1 MNRSSNHTFIVS
13 HGCRRIAKRTRFS
26 TEIDARLLRA
36 GYKLGIC
43 SLGPP
48 FTPQSLL
55 SSYPYFLTLPFIHYY
70 LCDQPLVEM
79 RASFTAI
86 LAATLAAVSS
96 ANARKSP
103 LPALSTVF
111 AYSCV
116 RAVVIRAQEGVIT
129 PGSGNIIG
137 LSFDFK
143 YVNSVR
149 AAAVSSLPPCEPR

>member
-1 MNRSSNHTFIVS
+1 MAAGAQRRGPRS
-13 HGCRRIAKRTRFS
+13 S

-48 FTPQSLL
+48 FTLLSLL
-55 SSYPYFLTLPFIHYY
+55 SPYPYFSTLPFIHYH
-70 LCDQPLVEM
+70 LCDQLSVEM

-96 ANARKSP
+96 ANARKSS
-103 LPALSTVF
+103 LPVLSTLLAHSRVPP
-111 AYSCV
+111 
-116 RAVVIRAQEGVIT
+116 VVIRAQEGVIT

-149 AAAVSSLPPCEPR
+149 AAAFSSFQPHELR